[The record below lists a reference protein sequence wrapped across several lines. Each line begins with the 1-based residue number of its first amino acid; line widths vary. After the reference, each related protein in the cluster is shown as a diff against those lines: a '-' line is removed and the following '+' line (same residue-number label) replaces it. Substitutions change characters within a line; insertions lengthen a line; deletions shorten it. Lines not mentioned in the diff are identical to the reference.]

1 LANVALIN
9 RCHGSCDLP
18 HRLGACDLRW
28 TGRTLRGRTSCAG
41 RMASACSTAS
51 AAACCRSCAVAP
63 TIGAG
68 TCIGTRV
75 AKAGARRQSDADP
88 ARQSPFE
95 RATTHRYPS
104 GEAAGTGTHRT
115 AAGWKGSIL
124 IRRGHDRAR
133 LHSCAFPNQP
143 KQPIVP
149 PRDALPEA
157 VAVAKRYE
165 AYLTYQAQIRGAS
178 IYPAVQNSILTC
190 RALGLGTLIRRKA
203 IRRYWFRSA
212 RPRRYW
218 TMPSAS
224 RLQQAGSTCRSLCNL
239 WEYDPCVALVERAS
253 GGWAPSPRR
262 RRVVYPRSHLTRSEY
277 R

>member
-1 LANVALIN
+1 LANAALIN
-9 RCHGSCDLP
+9 RCHGSCDLL
-18 HRLGACDLRW
+18 HCLGAGDLRW
-28 TGRTLRGRTSCAG
+28 TGRTLRTRTACAG

-51 AAACCRSCAVAP
+51 AAACCRSRVVAP

-75 AKAGARRQSDADP
+75 AKAGARRQSDTDP
-88 ARQSPFE
+88 ARKSPFD

-115 AAGWKGSIL
+115 AAGWNGSIL
-124 IRRGHDRAR
+124 IRRRHDRAR
-133 LHSCAFPNQP
+133 SHSCAFPNQP

-149 PRDALPEA
+149 PGDALPA
-157 VAVAKRYE
+157 AVAKRYE
-165 AYLTYQAQIRGAS
+165 AHLTYQARIRGAS
-178 IYPAVQNSILTC
+178 IYPAVQNIILAC
-190 RALGLGTLIRRKA
+190 RARGLGTLITTRVF
-203 IRRYWFRSA
+203 RRYWFRSA

-262 RRVVYPRSHLTRSEY
+262 RRVVYPRSRLTRSEY